1 MMLIASIL
9 LAASFLG
16 VAIWKERG
24 LPESISA
31 LVYVFR
37 QKWLWTVWLW
47 AVSFLTLLPVIERLS
62 RIGMEFLGFGTLVC
76 LVFCGAMPIY
86 DKENTTAHWVSGTA
100 GCILSQIC
108 VYFISYEWLA
118 TWLLFPFL
126 FLSSY
131 IQPEGW
137 LGKAMKGKGVLI
149 AEVICYMALTGSLL
163 EKYV

>member
-1 MMLIASIL
+1 MLIASIL

-24 LPESISA
+24 LPDSISA

-47 AVSFLTLLPVIERLS
+47 AVSFLTLIPVIGRLS

-86 DKENTTAHWVSGTA
+86 DKDNTTAHWVSGTA
-100 GCILSQIC
+100 GCALSQLC
-108 VYFISYEWLA
+108 VWFIGYECLWV
-118 TWLLFPFL
+118 WMIFVFL
-126 FLSSY
+126 FLSGY
-131 IQPEGW
+131 VQPDGW
-137 LGKAMKGKGVLI
+137 LGRAMKGKGVTL
-149 AEVICYMALTGSLL
+149 AEMTCYAAVVMALSM
-163 EKYV
+163 